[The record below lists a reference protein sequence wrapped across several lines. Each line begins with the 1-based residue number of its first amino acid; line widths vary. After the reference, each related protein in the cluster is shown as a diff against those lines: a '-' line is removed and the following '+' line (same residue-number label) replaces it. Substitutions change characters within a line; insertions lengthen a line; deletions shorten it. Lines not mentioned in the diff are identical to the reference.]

1 MPILK
6 SELTPLEATG
16 KLSYGCLVILAFLAN
31 AFMASAQP
39 ATLQLIPFKKV
50 NTEVTRI
57 SEVQVFTINGVYSF
71 KEIERITFW
80 QAAPGDTA
88 IYTLRTNG
96 VTVYL
101 TNTRLAPLVARKS
114 AREYT
119 SKFSAGVGYGF
130 DYGGIGFR
138 FTALPAGPVSFF
150 GGTGYNLAELGYN
163 VGMELKIAPYKR
175 STAFAS
181 AMYGCNAVIVGDGAG
196 IPSETFYGPSFGL
209 GAKWGAGKSTKNYWS
224 GQFIF
229 PIRSQDF
236 KTKIAGEWTF
246 PVHFS
251 IGFHFGS

>member
-1 MPILK
+1 MPLLIL
-6 SELTPLEATG
+6 
-16 KLSYGCLVILAFLAN
+16 VFLALGF
-31 AFMASAQP
+31 AASAQP

-57 SEVQVFTINGVYSF
+57 SDVQVFTINGAYSF

-80 QAAPGDTA
+80 QAAPSDTV
-88 IYTLRTNG
+88 INVLRTNG

-101 TNTRLAPLVARKS
+101 ADVRLAPLVPRKN
-114 AREYT
+114 AREYN
-119 SKFSAGVGYGF
+119 SKFSAGIGYGY

-138 FTALPAGPVSFF
+138 LTALPCGPVSLF

-163 VGMELKIAPYKR
+163 VGMELKIKPYKR

-181 AMYGCNAVIVGDGAG
+181 AMYGYNAVIVGDGAA

-224 GQFIF
+224 AQFIF
-229 PIRSQDF
+229 PIRSDDYKY
-236 KTKIAGEWTF
+236 KTAGEWTF

-251 IGFHFGS
+251 IGFHLGS